1 MDNTTTASTT
11 TRVVLA
17 AAAVGAAG
25 YAYYY
30 WTQQQMKNNASSSSS
45 SSSSSS
51 EGIDIPAEV
60 AAAAAAA
67 AAADTPAAASSSSV
81 DDDDKNEKTF
91 EQTPEQMEEMQRQAA
106 VHMARLQA
114 AGNMGQD
121 GMGGMK
127 NLSPE
132 ECGGV
137 TDKYRWLQSETE
149 VIVEFPIPKG
159 TKSKQI
165 VVKLETKNVK
175 MAVNGET
182 VLVGKPLRDIVP
194 DECMWEIEE
203 MPESKTGAK
212 KVVVTLHKSKVR
224 ARGDG
229 GGEGM

>member
-1 MDNTTTASTT
+1 MEGSTSGSTT
-11 TRVVLA
+11 TRILLA
-17 AAAVGAAG
+17 AAAAGAAG

-30 WTQQQMKNNASSSSS
+30 WTQQQQLNKKSSAERSSESSECDEVMVASSSMS
-45 SSSSSS
+45 
-51 EGIDIPAEV
+51 D

-67 AAADTPAAASSSSV
+67 AGAKSAAATESS
-81 DDDDKNEKTF
+81 DANTF
-91 EQTPEQMEEMQRQAA
+91 AQTPEQMEEMQRQAA

-114 AGNMGQD
+114 AGNVGQD

-127 NLSPE
+127 NLTPE

-137 TDKYRWLQSETE
+137 TDKYRWLQSEKE
-149 VIVEFPIPKG
+149 IIVEFPIPKG

-165 VVKLETKNVK
+165 VVKLETRSVK
-175 MAVNGET
+175 VAVNGET

-203 MPESKTGAK
+203 MPGSETGEK

-224 ARGDG
+224 RA
-229 GGEGM
+229 

>member
-1 MDNTTTASTT
+1 MDSTTTASTT
-11 TRVVLA
+11 TRLVLA

-30 WTQQQMKNNASSSSS
+30 WTQQQMKNNASSSSEADDVTVVPS
-45 SSSSSS
+45 SHAA
-51 EGIDIPAEV
+51 PT
-60 AAAAAAA
+60 AAA
-67 AAADTPAAASSSSV
+67 TPAAASSSSSSVDV
-81 DDDDKNEKTF
+81 DDKDKKTF

-149 VIVEFPIPKG
+149 IIVEFPIPKG

-165 VVKLETKNVK
+165 VVKLETRNVK

-182 VLVGKPLRDIVP
+182 VLAGKPLRDIVP

-203 MPESKTGAK
+203 MPESKTGEK

-224 ARGDG
+224 GRAG
-229 GGEGM
+229 GSGGWGEGM